1 MLWPYVRQAG
11 DCLTDDEIRAGQ
23 KGVYNGPVNTNPD
36 MSNVKVETPPATS
49 ITSETKGLFSRL
61 TGGRRNTT
69 ASVQR
74 TSVQSTSVQSPSVQS
89 PSGPSMNGPGF
100 STPPPQRAADGPCV
114 KGWLWPFV
122 RKPGECL
129 TGTERENG
137 QTGVY
142 RAEQV
147 VASAAPAAG
156 PGVTPISAPGRV
168 GAETPAGGVETPPVS
183 AEPQCRKGW
192 LWPFVRKAG
201 DCPTVADRGRLI

>member
-1 MLWPYVRQAG
+1 DSSALAASGCGKGMLWPYVRQAG

-36 MSNVKVETPPATS
+36 MSNVRVETPPATS
-49 ITSETKGLFSRL
+49 ITSESKGLFSRL
-61 TGGRRNTT
+61 TGGRNTT
-69 ASVQR
+69 ASVR
-74 TSVQSTSVQSPSVQS
+74 STSAQG

-100 STPPPQRAADGPCV
+100 SAPPVQRAADGPCV

-142 RAEQV
+142 RREQV

-156 PGVTPISAPGRV
+156 PGVTQISAPGSA
-168 GAETPAGGVETPPVS
+168 GTATPAGGN
-183 AEPQCRKGW
+183 
-192 LWPFVRKAG
+192 
-201 DCPTVADRGRLI
+201 